1 MPELPELE
9 VIAEKLTESP
19 GGHLVR
25 NVSIRDS
32 TVIYGTTPDEFSA
45 AVSGRV
51 LTSVQ
56 ADGKFL
62 LLLFSEDRRIVVN
75 LMLTGR
81 FRLSPAKGFRIMF
94 GLTFDNGMT
103 LVYTDRKRM
112 GRVYLVFGDQ
122 YAHVAGF
129 DGRGPSALDPMLTLE
144 AFSSRL
150 RRFRG
155 QIKNV
160 LRNQRFV
167 KGIGNAYADE
177 IPLYAGILPFRRR
190 STLTESEIERLYAA
204 MRGVLQR
211 YREILRR
218 RTLEEL
224 STESRG
230 FLMIHGKSGALC
242 PLCGGRISEVR
253 ANRFKTNF
261 CQRCQ
266 S

>member
-1 MPELPELE
+1 LPELPELE
-9 VIAEKLTESP
+9 VIAEKLTESLR
-19 GGHLVR
+19 GHLVR
-25 NVSIRDS
+25 DMSIRDS
-32 TVIYGTTPDEFSA
+32 TVIYGNMPDKFSA
-45 AVSGRV
+45 AVRGHA

-62 LLLFSEDRRIVVN
+62 LFLFSEDRQIVVN
-75 LMLTGR
+75 PMLTGR
-81 FRLSPAKGFRIMF
+81 FRLSPAKGTRVMF
-94 GLTFDNGMT
+94 SLTFDNGMT
-103 LVYTDRKRM
+103 LVYSDRKRM
-112 GRVYLVFGDQ
+112 GRVYLVFRDQ

-177 IPLYAGILPFRRR
+177 ILLYAGILPFRRR
-190 STLTESEIERLYAA
+190 STLTESEIERLYTA
-204 MRGVLQR
+204 MREVLQR
-211 YREILRR
+211 YCEILRR

-224 STESRG
+224 STESHD
-230 FLMIHGKSGALC
+230 FLLIHGKRGALC